1 MSMNK
6 QTRPTRALHVAC
18 LAAAATMAFAVAA
31 RADVVTTT
39 TTTTTQT
46 SDLAAIPTILPPPL
60 GPNGQPIDYNC
71 LINSPFNYMDL
82 QRAHDDGFSD
92 ADVARIAKISVVADV
107 PFNDVLHQAL
117 AGQTFSTLAYRY
129 NMRLY
134 DVWDASDYE
143 AKIADY
149 KLAYEHSGKGDVPYL
164 VAAEQQEMYTTPY
177 GSTVI
182 STEPAGT
189 QNIADLVDNT
199 PNLSKFSRALHR
211 ARLTKVLRGSGQYTV
226 FAPTDAAWDKLS
238 PDQVNDIMADRN
250 ALTKIIDYCIVP
262 RRVDAASALSMSLP
276 SPLSSLEGDSLTITS
291 SGSTLMVNGATV
303 VTPDMYATNGIV
315 HEIDTLLIPPTV
327 SVIDGQPASSY
338 MSPSTTLAPST
349 TIAPS
354 STTSVSPNGTTTT
367 VTPNSTTTVEP
378 NGSTTVQPNEPGST
392 LVSPAPNGG
401 TTVTPAP

>member
-1 MSMNK
+1 MNK
-6 QTRPTRALHVAC
+6 PIRSARNLHLVC

-39 TTTTTQT
+39 TTTTET
-46 SDLAAIPTILPPPL
+46 SSTLSSIPTILPPPA
-60 GPNGQPIDYNC
+60 GPNGQPIDYNV
-71 LINSPFNYMDL
+71 LIDSPFNYQEL
-82 QRAHDDGFSD
+82 VQAHDDGFSD
-92 ADVARIAKISVVADV
+92 ADVARIAKISVMADV

-117 AGQTFSTLAYRY
+117 AGQTFSTLANRY
-129 NMRLY
+129 NLRQY
-134 DVWDASDYE
+134 DVWDVSDYE
-143 AKIADY
+143 AKIAAY
-149 KLAYEHSGKGDVPYL
+149 KLAYEHSGRGDVPYL
-164 VAAEQQEMYTTPY
+164 VAAEQQEMYTTPA
-177 GSTVI
+177 GTTTII
-182 STEPAGT
+182 SSEPAGT
-189 QNIADLVDNT
+189 QNIASLIDST

-250 ALTKIIDYCIVP
+250 ALTKIIDYCIVT

-276 SPLSSLEGDSLTITS
+276 SPLSSLEGDNLTITS
-291 SGSTLMVNGATV
+291 SGSTLMVDGATV

-315 HEIDTLLIPPTV
+315 HEIDTVLIPPTV
-327 SVIDGQPASSY
+327 SVIDGQPAASY

-354 STTSVSPNGTTTT
+354 STTSVSPNGTSTT

-378 NGSTTVQPNEPGST
+378 NGSTTVQPNGNGST
-392 LVSPAPNGG
+392 VVSPAPNGG

>member
-1 MSMNK
+1 MNK
-6 QTRPTRALHVAC
+6 PIRSAHKLHLVC

-39 TTTTTQT
+39 TTTTET
-46 SDLAAIPTILPPPL
+46 STLSSIPTILPPPA
-60 GPNGQPIDYNC
+60 GPNGQPINYNA
-71 LINSPFNYMDL
+71 LIDSPFNYQDL
-82 QRAHDDGFSD
+82 VQAKDDGFSD
-92 ADVARIAKISVVADV
+92 ADVARIAKISVMADV

-117 AGQTFSTLAYRY
+117 AGQTFSTLANRY
-129 NMRLY
+129 NLRQY
-134 DVWDASDYE
+134 DVWDASDYQS
-143 AKIADY
+143 KIADY
-149 KLAYEHSGKGDVPYL
+149 KYAYEHSGRGDVPYL
-164 VAAEQQEMYTTPY
+164 VAAEQQEMYTTPA
-177 GSTVI
+177 GTTII
-182 STEPAGT
+182 SSEPAGT
-189 QNIADLVDNT
+189 QNIASLIDNT

-250 ALTKIIDYCIVP
+250 ALTKIVDYCIVP

-276 SPLSSLEGDSLTITS
+276 SPLSSLEGDNLTITS

-315 HEIDTLLIPPTV
+315 HEIDTVLIPPTV
-327 SVIDGQPASSY
+327 SVIDGQPAASY

-354 STTSVSPNGTTTT
+354 TTTSVAPNGTTTT
-367 VTPNSTTTVEP
+367 VTPNSTTTVQP
-378 NGSTTVQPNEPGST
+378 NGSTTVQPNGPGST
-392 LVSPAPNGG
+392 VVSPAPNGG